1 MDKAKAFPRASMAAV
16 RDTGFVPGIGAVE
29 ESEAAYRTVQSDL
42 ESRGVVFRG
51 LASAVTHD
59 PNLVK
64 AHYATAI
71 PVDAHSIAALNAAL
85 WSGGSFLYVPAGV
98 RIEIPLQAEIRE
110 DYAKVEPFERNV
122 IVADRG
128 ADVTYIE

>member
-1 MDKAKAFPRASMAAV
+1 MVQAEAIPRASIAEV
-16 RDTGFVPGIGAVE
+16 REAGLVPGLGALE
-29 ESEAAYRTVQSDL
+29 ESEAAYRTVGSDL

-51 LASAVTHD
+51 LASAVPHD

-64 AHYATAI
+64 AHYAPAI

-98 RIEIPLQAEIRE
+98 RIRISLQAGCPRGFRHVGPVQRKR
-110 DYAKVEPFERNV
+110 AP
-122 IVADRG
+122 AD
-128 ADVTYIE
+128 